1 MRKENNG
8 LTFNVVIPNKTT
20 EKIFKDKCN
29 PGSKFNGS
37 RLPCRDL
44 ICILE
49 TIALNST
56 QGVSKQR
63 KRKARSGPGV
73 QG

>member
-1 MRKENNG
+1 
-8 LTFNVVIPNKTT
+8 V
-20 EKIFKDKCN
+20 
-29 PGSKFNGS
+29 
-37 RLPCRDL
+37 

-56 QGVSKQR
+56 PGVSAQL